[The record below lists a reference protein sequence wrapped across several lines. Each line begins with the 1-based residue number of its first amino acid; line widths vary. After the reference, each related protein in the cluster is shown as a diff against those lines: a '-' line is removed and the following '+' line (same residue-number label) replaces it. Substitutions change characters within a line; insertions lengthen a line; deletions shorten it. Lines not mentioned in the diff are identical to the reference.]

1 MYNRLYEHFAMNNIL
16 YEKEIDFQEGHSTE
30 HAVIKLTDQIN
41 SSFEKNL
48 LKLGI
53 YRPCKSFWHYWLSS
67 FNFQITKLWG

>member
-1 MYNRLYEHFAMNNIL
+1 MYNRLYKHFAMNSIL

-53 YRPCKSFWHYWLSS
+53 YRPCKSF
-67 FNFQITKLWG
+67 

>member
-1 MYNRLYEHFAMNNIL
+1 MNNIL

-53 YRPCKSFWHYWLSS
+53 YRPCKSF
-67 FNFQITKLWG
+67 

>member
-16 YEKEIDFQEGHSTE
+16 YEIEIDFQEGHSTE
-30 HAVIKLTDQIN
+30 HAVINLTDQIN

-53 YRPCKSFWHYWLSS
+53 YRPCKSF
-67 FNFQITKLWG
+67 